1 MEIGK
6 TTMKTILSIAA
17 SDPSAGAGIQQDLKT
32 ITSLGHYGVT
42 AITALTAQSTQGVA
56 DVLNVPTDFFHKEL
70 ETLLEDVR
78 VDAMKIG
85 VVPNKDIAKIIAS
98 TIQQLHVPVV
108 LDPILASTS
117 GWRFNDEECEEYI
130 KNIIFPLCTLVTPNM
145 PEVLNLL
152 KTSALTDAAVKALV
166 ERYAVSFLVKGGH
179 AGGDE
184 VCNTLYTTDGTSR
197 VFRSPR
203 IETRNLH
210 GTGCTLSS
218 AIACFLAEGLPLAD
232 SVERAE
238 AVTHEGIKRG
248 KDLDIGSGNGPLWM
262 FPL

>member
-1 MEIGK
+1 MK
-6 TTMKTILSIAA
+6 MKTILSIAA

-42 AITALTAQSTQGVA
+42 AITALTAQSTQGVT
-56 DVLNVPTDFFHKEL
+56 DVLNVRTNFFRKEL

-78 VDAMKIG
+78 VDAVKIG
-85 VVPNKDIAKIIAS
+85 IIPNKDIAEVIAS
-98 TIQQLHVPVV
+98 TVEKLQVPVV
-108 LDPILASTS
+108 IDPILVSTS
-117 GWRFNDEECEEYI
+117 GWRFIDETCVEYI
-130 KNIIFPLCTLVTPNM
+130 KNIIFPLCTIVTPNM

-152 KTSALTDAAVKALV
+152 KTSVLPNDAGYKLV
-166 ERYAVSFLVKGGH
+166 ERHAVAFLVKGGH

-184 VCNTLYTTDGTSR
+184 VCDTLYTTDGKSQ

-203 IETRNLH
+203 IDTRNLH

-218 AIACFLAEGLPLAD
+218 AVACFLAEGLPLAD

-248 KDLDIGSGNGPLWM
+248 KGLHVGSGNGPLWM
-262 FPL
+262 FPF

>member
-1 MEIGK
+1 MEINK
-6 TTMKTILSIAA
+6 TSMKTILSIAA

-42 AITALTAQSTQGVA
+42 VITALTAQSTQGVT
-56 DVLNVPTDFFHKEL
+56 DVLNVSTDFFRREL
-70 ETLLEDVR
+70 ETLLKDVR
-78 VDAMKIG
+78 VDAVKIG
-85 VVPNKDIAKIIAS
+85 IIPNKDIAEIVAL
-98 TIQQLHVPVV
+98 TIEKFQVPVV
-108 LDPILASTS
+108 FDPILASTS
-117 GWRFNDEECEEYI
+117 GWRFLDEACVEYI
-130 KNIIFPLCTLVTPNM
+130 KNTVFPLCTLVTPNI

-152 KTSALTDAAVKALV
+152 NTSVLPDDAGYVLAKN
-166 ERYAVSFLVKGGH
+166 YAVPFLVKGGH

-184 VCNTLYTTDGTSR
+184 VCDTLYMTDGKSH

-203 IETRNLH
+203 IETPNLH

-248 KDLDIGSGNGPLWM
+248 RDLGIGSGNGPLWM